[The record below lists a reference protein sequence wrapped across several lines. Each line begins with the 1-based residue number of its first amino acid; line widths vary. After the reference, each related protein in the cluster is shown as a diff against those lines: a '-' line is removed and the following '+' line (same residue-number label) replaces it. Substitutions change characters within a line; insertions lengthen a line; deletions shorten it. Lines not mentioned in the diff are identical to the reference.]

1 MLTVNFVVV
10 LNKIQ
15 VVLLSTHPS
24 QRFHSI
30 SQARII
36 SLTKTLYD
44 LYITFR
50 ILEATN
56 KAVGKFRVVAV

>member
-36 SLTKTLYD
+36 SLTKNIIRSRVNIY
-44 LYITFR
+44 YISYFR
-50 ILEATN
+50 SYQQSSRKI
-56 KAVGKFRVVAV
+56 

>member
-24 QRFHSI
+24 QRFHGI

-44 LYITFR
+44 LYYISYFR
-50 ILEATN
+50 SYQQSSRKI
-56 KAVGKFRVVAV
+56 

>member
-24 QRFHSI
+24 QRFHGI

-44 LYITFR
+44 Q
-50 ILEATN
+50 
-56 KAVGKFRVVAV
+56 G

>member
-15 VVLLSTHPS
+15 VVLLSAHPS
-24 QRFHSI
+24 QQFPSI

-44 LYITFR
+44 Q
-50 ILEATN
+50 
-56 KAVGKFRVVAV
+56 G

>member
-36 SLTKTLYD
+36 SLTKKLYEP
-44 LYITFR
+44 FR

-56 KAVGKFRVVAV
+56 KALGKFRVVAV

>member
-36 SLTKTLYD
+36 SLTKTLKV
-44 LYITFR
+44 FR

>member
-44 LYITFR
+44 QKYNTKGKYILHLVF
-50 ILEATN
+50 
-56 KAVGKFRVVAV
+56 

>member
-1 MLTVNFVVV
+1 MVRKMLTVNFVVV

-44 LYITFR
+44 QY
-50 ILEATN
+50 
-56 KAVGKFRVVAV
+56 KG

>member
-44 LYITFR
+44 QKYNTKGKYILHF
-50 ILEATN
+50 
-56 KAVGKFRVVAV
+56 VF